1 MKPSY
6 LYAACFW
13 GLSDYVWACI
23 AKSLVRTRVIM
34 CMVLGTKQWLY
45 FHTYSYDSDFGLLS
59 TSGGGLVL
67 GSLPYSGALKSSS
80 ATAMPVTGCS

>member
-1 MKPSY
+1 MY
-6 LYAACFW
+6 
-13 GLSDYVWACI
+13 
-23 AKSLVRTRVIM
+23 
-34 CMVLGTKQWLY
+34 MVLDTKQRLH
-45 FHTYSYDSDFGLLS
+45 FDTYSYGSDFGLLS